1 MQRAGLRT
9 TGNLKHKDSPMNYPD
24 FINATRDQSRTLFK
38 TIPDT
43 MKGFGALSK
52 AAKDSPA
59 IGVKEKEF
67 VALGIAVAV
76 RCEPCI
82 AFQCRGA
89 DESGG
94 HTRRTGRCAGYVHP
108 DGRWTGRYVC
118 RQGFG
123 LLGPVVRR
131 LI

>member
-1 MQRAGLRT
+1 
-9 TGNLKHKDSPMNYPD
+9 MNYPD

-38 TIPDT
+38 TIPGT
-43 MKGFGALSK
+43 MKGFGALSQ

-82 AFQCRGA
+82 AFHVEALMKAGA
-89 DESGG
+89 TREELGDVLAMCIQMGG
-94 HTRRTGRCAGYVHP
+94 GPAVMYAGKALECW
-108 DGRWTGRYVC
+108 D
-118 RQGFG
+118 Q
-123 LLGPVVRR
+123 LSAA
-131 LI
+131 